1 MKSLENLERLCFPSE
16 NWNFAQIVSQHEMHS
31 SLLYFPEDLKSPI
44 AYLLYSETSFELEIL
59 RLGVL
64 NDFRRRGI
72 AEKLLDSLIELVDMR
87 DIILEVNCENSP
99 AIELYKK
106 KGFINYA
113 VRKRYYPDG
122 KDAIL
127 MKREHK

>member
-1 MKSLENLERLCFPSE
+1 
-16 NWNFAQIVSQHEMHS
+16 MHS
-31 SLLYFPEDLKSPI
+31 SLLYFPDDLKSPI